1 MLSMVEC
8 KNGLIG
14 RVSVL
19 NDSRFYWA
27 RLISDLVSPPVV
39 WGVMMFPI
47 AFREADSREIA
58 ILWALTYGVLVC
70 LLPVLYIAWMVRR
83 GSISDIHMRLRE
95 ERLRPF
101 LVSMF
106 CTGLAW
112 GALRLMGAPS
122 VVPLVAIVTLA
133 QLAAMAAI
141 TLVWQISIHAMSIT
155 SAVVATGIL
164 FGLGPALLVS
174 PLVPLVGAARL
185 KLHRHT
191 PAQVVAGTL
200 VGAIVTVTLYAVAV
214 V

>member
-1 MLSMVEC
+1 M
-8 KNGLIG
+8 
-14 RVSVL
+14 

-155 SAVVATGIL
+155 SAVVATGLL
-164 FGLGPALLVS
+164 FGVGPALVVF

-185 KLHRHT
+185 KLNRHT

-200 VGAIVTVTLYAVAV
+200 VGALVTVALYISIV
-214 V
+214 

>member
-1 MLSMVEC
+1 MVEC
-8 KNGLIG
+8 KDGLIG

-101 LVSMF
+101 LVSIF

-155 SAVVATGIL
+155 SAVVATGLL
-164 FGLGPALLVS
+164 FGVGPALVVF

-185 KLHRHT
+185 KLNRHT

-200 VGAIVTVTLYAVAV
+200 VGALVTVALYISIV
-214 V
+214 

>member
-1 MLSMVEC
+1 
-8 KNGLIG
+8 
-14 RVSVL
+14 L

-101 LVSMF
+101 LVSIF

-155 SAVVATGIL
+155 SAVVATGLL
-164 FGLGPALLVS
+164 FGVGPALVVF

-185 KLHRHT
+185 KLNRHT

-200 VGAIVTVTLYAVAV
+200 VGALVTVALYISV

>member
-1 MLSMVEC
+1 M
-8 KNGLIG
+8 
-14 RVSVL
+14 

-39 WGVMMFPI
+39 WGVMIFPI

-133 QLAAMAAI
+133 QLMAMAAI

-155 SAVVATGIL
+155 SAVVATGLL
-164 FGLGPALLVS
+164 FGVGPALVVF

-185 KLHRHT
+185 KLNRHT

-200 VGAIVTVTLYAVAV
+200 VGALVTVALYISV

>member
-155 SAVVATGIL
+155 SAVVATGLL
-164 FGLGPALLVS
+164 FGVGPALVVF

-185 KLHRHT
+185 KLNRHT

-200 VGAIVTVTLYAVAV
+200 VGALVTVALYISV

>member
-1 MLSMVEC
+1 M
-8 KNGLIG
+8 
-14 RVSVL
+14 

-39 WGVMMFPI
+39 WGVMIFPI

-70 LLPVLYIAWMVRR
+70 LLPVLYVAWMVRR

-133 QLAAMAAI
+133 QLTAMAAI

-155 SAVVATGIL
+155 SAVVATGLL
-164 FGLGPALLVS
+164 FGVGPALVVF

-185 KLHRHT
+185 KLNRHT

-200 VGAIVTVTLYAVAV
+200 VGALVTVALYISV

>member
-1 MLSMVEC
+1 MVEC

-155 SAVVATGIL
+155 SAVVATGLL
-164 FGLGPALLVS
+164 FGVGPALVVF

-185 KLHRHT
+185 KLNRHT

-200 VGAIVTVTLYAVAV
+200 VGALVTVALYISV

>member
-1 MLSMVEC
+1 M
-8 KNGLIG
+8 
-14 RVSVL
+14 

-101 LVSMF
+101 LVSIF

-155 SAVVATGIL
+155 SAVVATGLL
-164 FGLGPALLVS
+164 FGVGPALVVF

-185 KLHRHT
+185 KLNRHT

-200 VGAIVTVTLYAVAV
+200 VGALVTVALYISV

>member
-1 MLSMVEC
+1 M
-8 KNGLIG
+8 
-14 RVSVL
+14 

-101 LVSMF
+101 LVSIF

-155 SAVVATGIL
+155 SAVVATGLL
-164 FGLGPALLVS
+164 FGVGPALVVF

-185 KLHRHT
+185 KLNRHT

-200 VGAIVTVTLYAVAV
+200 VGALVTVALYISIV
-214 V
+214 

>member
-1 MLSMVEC
+1 M
-8 KNGLIG
+8 
-14 RVSVL
+14 

-155 SAVVATGIL
+155 SAVVATGLL
-164 FGLGPALLVS
+164 FGVGPALVVF

-185 KLHRHT
+185 KLNRHT

-200 VGAIVTVTLYAVAV
+200 VGALVTVALYISV

>member
-1 MLSMVEC
+1 M
-8 KNGLIG
+8 
-14 RVSVL
+14 

-27 RLISDLVSPPVV
+27 RLISNLISPPVV
-39 WGVMMFPI
+39 WAVMIFPI
-47 AFREADSREIA
+47 AFREAESQGQA
-58 ILWALTYGVLVC
+58 VVWALTYGVLVC
-70 LLPVLYIAWMVRR
+70 LLPILYIAWMVRR

-101 LVSMF
+101 LVSIG

-112 GALRLMGAPS
+112 LALRLMGAPS
-122 VVPLVAIVTLA
+122 VVPLVAVVTLV
-133 QLAAMAAI
+133 QLAVMAII
-141 TLVWQISIHAMSIT
+141 TLVWQISMHAMCIS

-185 KLHRHT
+185 KLQRHT

-200 VGAIVTVTLYAVAV
+200 LGAVVTVALYTVAVA
-214 V
+214 

>member
-1 MLSMVEC
+1 MEH
-8 KNGLIG
+8 
-14 RVSVL
+14 
-19 NDSRFYWA
+19 SRFYWA
-27 RLISDLVSPPVV
+27 RLISNLVSPPVV

-47 AFREADSREIA
+47 AFREANSRETA
-58 ILWALTYGVLVC
+58 LLWALTYGVLVC
-70 LLPVLYIAWMVRR
+70 LLPVLYIVWMVQR
-83 GSISDIHMRLRE
+83 GSIGDIHMRLRQ

-101 LVSMF
+101 LVSIF

-112 GALRLMGAPS
+112 GSLRLMGAPS
-122 VVPLVAIVTLA
+122 VVPLVAVVTLA

-155 SAVVATGIL
+155 SAVVATGLL
-164 FGLGPALLVS
+164 FGVGPALVVF

-200 VGAIVTVTLYAVAV
+200 LGALVTAALYVSAA
-214 V
+214 